1 MTDLG
6 GVDFNFSFA
15 PGVTDEQV
23 LGFELAGDIWSQF
36 LHDTYKG
43 EDLGINIHV
52 VVGDNILPDDVAGG
66 AFPAIET
73 GIHYKKLYRALEDDI
88 TTPTDEIAFDS
99 LLNKNKFDVLIGDN
113 VTNKSFKMQATRANL
128 KALGMIK
135 EKDFDQLDGVIV
147 MNSLVNAESV
157 SWNYNYLEV
166 PQEGEIDFLSVAMH
180 EIGHNLG
187 FVSGVDIYG
196 WNEESA
202 DFDGKSINHMTPM
215 DLFRYSDES
224 FEQNINDLT
233 FGRAAYFSIDRTAE
247 NAIAMSTGADYQGSH
262 WTNGDS
268 ETGMG
273 IMNPTIRFGERWE
286 ISENDLTVFDV
297 IGWDVDYTAEIDL
310 EALFNNAQI
319 SVDNVLAVDRTAD
332 IDDIL
337 NTKPYNWAW
346 RSSGASTG
354 GWWQTGYWST
364 YESVTE
370 QVAFVP
376 SSSEDNES
384 DSWWNKDSGDNSW
397 WNNLWW
403 NDSSWDNSWWGS
415 NHSDDNDDS
424 YSWWNWNKDSDDD
437 DNRYS

>member
-437 DNRYS
+437 

>member
-1 MTDLG
+1 
-6 GVDFNFSFA
+6 
-15 PGVTDEQV
+15 
-23 LGFELAGDIWSQF
+23 
-36 LHDTYKG
+36 
-43 EDLGINIHV
+43 
-52 VVGDNILPDDVAGG
+52 
-66 AFPAIET
+66 
-73 GIHYKKLYRALEDDI
+73 
-88 TTPTDEIAFDS
+88 
-99 LLNKNKFDVLIGDN
+99 
-113 VTNKSFKMQATRANL
+113 
-128 KALGMIK
+128 MIK